1 MEIDREVGMDTRE
14 RGNRVV
20 LRDGSEVIIDQVHRT
35 DAQLLVDAFDRL
47 SEETRRLRFL
57 TPKPRLTDEEVQYFS
72 HVDHHDH
79 EALGAMDP
87 ASGRGVGLAR
97 YIREAGDPEVAE
109 IAVTVADEWQGRGL
123 GTELLNRIL
132 ERAHAE
138 GIRRFSA
145 LLEADNDTM
154 LQLLHQI
161 GGELRE
167 TERGAGVVG
176 YEVTLPTEGHPKQ
189 VRELLRAFARRQAAR
204 RAGDETDQSQ
214 SP

>member
-1 MEIDREVGMDTRE
+1 VE
-14 RGNRVV
+14 RGTRVA

-35 DAQLLVDAFDRL
+35 DAQLLVDGFDRL
-47 SEETRRLRFL
+47 SDETRRLRFL
-57 TPKPRLTDEEVQYFS
+57 TAKPRLTDEEVRYFS
-72 HVDHHDH
+72 QVDHHDH

-87 ASGRGVGLAR
+87 VSGRGVGLAR
-97 YIREAGDPEVAE
+97 YIREAHDPEVAE

-123 GTELLNRIL
+123 GTELLHRIL
-132 ERAHAE
+132 ERANAE

-167 TERGAGVVG
+167 TESGAGVVG
-176 YEVTLPTEGHPKQ
+176 YEVTLPTEGRPKAI
-189 VRELLRAFARRQAAR
+189 RELLRAFARRQAAR
-204 RAGDETDQSQ
+204 RAGDEIDPTQSR
-214 SP
+214 